1 MVDLKTFYYF
11 YNMKEN
17 IVTIKVYE
25 STRKA
30 LKIIAA
36 KEETTQPEILKL
48 LVDAKLSKTETKKIY
63 Y

>member
-1 MVDLKTFYYF
+1 
-11 YNMKEN
+11 MKEN
-17 IVTIKVYE
+17 LVTIKVYE

-36 KEETTQPEILKL
+36 KEETTQPEILKQ

>member
-17 IVTIKVYE
+17 LVTIKVYE

-36 KEETTQPEILKL
+36 KEETTQPEILKQ